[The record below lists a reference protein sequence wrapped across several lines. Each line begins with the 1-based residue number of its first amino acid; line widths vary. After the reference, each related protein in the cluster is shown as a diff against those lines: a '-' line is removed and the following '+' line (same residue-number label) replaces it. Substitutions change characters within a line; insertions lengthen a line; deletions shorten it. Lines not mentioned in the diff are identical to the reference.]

1 MNPELKVHTLNVK
14 SFRGINQ
21 EISLQLG
28 DITIIKGENGTGK
41 SSFVNAIEYLFS
53 NDLAFLK
60 NKTINTNRSAF
71 NYLADKDDAKIELR
85 FKRKKYVKFEHSHRE
100 NSSVFDEILK
110 NKYIKSASF
119 ILNRKKLLQFIDG
132 TQGDRYK
139 AVMDLCGIDKID
151 KIQSAISASKS
162 TIKKELENITR
173 MHDDKLTGLSMLL
186 ADKDDLSFDECI
198 EKVNELL
205 ESNQKNTISDNTDFD
220 EFIDNLD
227 LSELSVISAKIGDF
241 HELYSRTN
249 INQLDLKMGNV
260 LKDYESIASSNLKT
274 SQSLLK
280 TLKTSYDY
288 IELTNS
294 DKCPVCENTI
304 DPAEILQIITGKI
317 STIDENNS
325 GFNNWKK
332 QLQSL
337 ISEVGLEIENA
348 KNLNALID
356 DINRLANDFL
366 PNFTYDNLTDFKND
380 LSEFIEFNRVLTDFN
395 QYNFQPLHNEITAIS
410 KSLTDYKKTQN
421 LDDLTDMYNAIF
433 TIKDLKELEKRIKTL
448 SDQYI
453 KVSKTFDVF
462 ISTKEQFIR
471 DMISEIRYDIK
482 TYYEYIHGDDL
493 IAAPDIK
500 LTGPKLID
508 VYLNSFGEL
517 VDSRSY
523 ASEGH
528 LDTLGICIFLA
539 FNKKFNEIP
548 FIVFD
553 DVLTTVDLPHKQRI
567 AKLIVEELTDY
578 QFLITTHSPLWAD
591 QLKVFCNEA
600 KRNHIVHEFIDWSL
614 DEGPIIAKPL
624 NAEDKIFKYL
634 SNDHQDLPAAGNAA
648 RRYLEYTLKEIC
660 IMNKVKVPISDRY
673 DVNTLFNDAKR
684 HTLRVVRGTSVEPY
698 YVHVWGE
705 INKTRNIANKLSH
718 YNPDDLP
725 KNDVVKFCEDVIN
738 LNHAFKCKCGKSFL
752 KLDPV
757 SHKMICSNEHCREA
771 VDMNA
776 FENLDFG
783 LGEVEL

>member
-14 SFRGINQ
+14 SFRGINH

-186 ADKDDLSFDECI
+186 ADKDDLSFDECV

-249 INQLDLKMGNV
+249 INQLDLKLGNV

-304 DPAEILQIITGKI
+304 DPTEILQIITGKI

-366 PNFTYDNLTDFKND
+366 PNFTYDNLIDFKND
-380 LSEFIEFNRVLTDFN
+380 LSEFIEFNKVLSDFN

-705 INKTRNIANKLSH
+705 INKTRNVANKLSH

>member
-14 SFRGINQ
+14 SFRGINH

-186 ADKDDLSFDECI
+186 ADKDDLSFDECV

-249 INQLDLKMGNV
+249 INQLDLKLGNV

-304 DPAEILQIITGKI
+304 DPTEILQIITGKI

-366 PNFTYDNLTDFKND
+366 PNFTYDNLIDFKND
-380 LSEFIEFNRVLTDFN
+380 LSEFIEFNKVLSDFN

>member
-14 SFRGINQ
+14 SFRGINH

-162 TIKKELENITR
+162 TIKKELENITG

-186 ADKDDLSFDECI
+186 ADKDDLSFDECV

-205 ESNQKNTISDNTDFD
+205 ESNQKKTISDNTDFD

-241 HELYSRTN
+241 HELCSRTN
-249 INQLDLKMGNV
+249 INQLDLKLGNV
-260 LKDYESIASSNLKT
+260 LKDYENIASSNLKT

-366 PNFTYDNLTDFKND
+366 PNFTYDNLFDFKND
-380 LSEFIEFNRVLTDFN
+380 LSEFIEFNKVLSDFN

-462 ISTKEQFIR
+462 INTKEQFIR

-705 INKTRNIANKLSH
+705 INKTRNVANKLSH

>member
-14 SFRGINQ
+14 SFRGINH

-162 TIKKELENITR
+162 TIKKELENITG

-186 ADKDDLSFDECI
+186 ADKDDLSFDECV

-249 INQLDLKMGNV
+249 INQLDLKLGNV

-304 DPAEILQIITGKI
+304 DPTEILQIITGKI

-337 ISEVGLEIENA
+337 INEVGLEIENA
-348 KNLNALID
+348 KSLNALID

-366 PNFTYDNLTDFKND
+366 PNFTYDNLIEFKND
-380 LSEFIEFNRVLTDFN
+380 LSEFIEFNKVLSDFN

-410 KSLTDYKKTQN
+410 KSLTDYEKTQN

>member
-1 MNPELKVHTLNVK
+1 MNPKLKVHTLNVK
-14 SFRGINQ
+14 SFRGISQ

-60 NKTINTNRSAF
+60 NKTINTNRAAF

-85 FKRKKYVKFEHSHRE
+85 FTRKKYVKFEHSHRE
-100 NSSVFDEILK
+100 NSPVFDEILK
-110 NKYIKSASF
+110 NNYIKSASF

-151 KIQSAISASKS
+151 KIQSAISSSKS
-162 TIKKELENITR
+162 TIKKELENITG
-173 MHDDKLTGLSMLL
+173 MHDDKLADLSMML
-186 ADKDDLSFDECI
+186 AGRDDLSFDECV

-205 ESNQKNTISDNTDFD
+205 ESNQKNTITDDMDFD

-227 LSELSVISAKIGDF
+227 LSQLSVISAKINDF
-241 HELYSRTN
+241 HKLHARAD
-249 INQLDLKMGNV
+249 IRGLDLKLSNV
-260 LKDYESIASSNLKT
+260 LKGYESIASSNLKT
-274 SQSLLK
+274 SRSLLK

-294 DKCPVCENTI
+294 DKCPLCENTI
-304 DPAEILQIITGKI
+304 DPTEILESITGKI
-317 STIDENNS
+317 NAIDEDNS
-325 GFNNWKK
+325 SFNNWKG
-332 QLQSL
+332 QVQTL
-337 ISEVGLEIENA
+337 INEVGLEIENA
-348 KNLNALID
+348 KNLNSLID
-356 DINRLANDFL
+356 DINKLANDIL
-366 PNFTYDNLTDFKND
+366 PNFTYDNLIDFKDD
-380 LSEFIEFNRVLTDFN
+380 LAEFIEFNKVLSDFN
-395 QYNFQPLHNEITAIS
+395 KYSFQPLHNEITAIA
-410 KSLTDYKKTQN
+410 KSLIDYEKSQN
-421 LDDLTDMYNAIF
+421 LDDLTQMYNAIF
-433 TIKDLKELEKRIKTL
+433 TIRDLKELDKRIETL
-448 SDQYI
+448 SRQYI
-453 KVSKTFDVF
+453 KVSKTFEVF
-462 ISTKEQFIR
+462 INSKEQFIR
-471 DMISEIRYDIK
+471 DMISEIRHDIK

-508 VYLNSFGEL
+508 VYLNSFGEM

-553 DVLTTVDLPHKQRI
+553 DVLTTVDLPHKKRI

-591 QLKVFCNEA
+591 ELKVFCNEA
-600 KRNHIVHEFIDWSL
+600 NRNHIVHEFIDWSL
-614 DEGPIIAKPL
+614 DEGPIIAKQL

-634 SNDHQDLPAAGNAA
+634 SNDHQDLQAAGNTA

-673 DVNTLFNDAKR
+673 DVNSLFEDAKR

-718 YNPDDLP
+718 YNPDNLP

-776 FENLDFG
+776 FENLDLG